1 MNLADLDFLTSDTGA
16 ALLEQLAHDD
26 LSDAHTMALLTRLR
40 KDFSLEQAS
49 AALTLA
55 RLRRKAEAK
64 FGAEASRMYFTTEAL
79 EQASDPRISRYRGG
93 GLADGLLCHC
103 QR

>member
-1 MNLADLDFLTSDTGA
+1 MNLADLDFLTSDSGA

-40 KDFSLEQAS
+40 RDFSLEQVS

-64 FGAEASRMYFTTEAL
+64 FGGEAARMYFTAEAL
-79 EQASDPRISRYRGG
+79 EQASDPQISRYRSQ
-93 GLADGLLCHC
+93 AAVD
-103 QR
+103 R